1 MKYFITL
8 LLGCSLLSCKMNS
21 SKTKKETATNTTTEN
36 IFYVG
41 TYTKKDSKGIYK
53 YSLSKEGKLSKIG
66 LVATVVNPTFLVKS
80 NDKKSLFAVGETDKN
95 GTGFIRSF
103 KIEKDSLIVISKE
116 KTGGAGPCFVGIN
129 NDNYIVTAN
138 YRGGTVGLLKTDK
151 QGKLTELLDVQKHT
165 GKGTTKRQEG
175 PHAHSAWFHPTKK
188 EIISLDLGT
197 NELWFSKIENNKLV
211 LKEQQKLAMPEG
223 SGPRHLTF
231 HPNKKWMYVLN
242 ELSNTVSLV
251 KEKEGVY
258 FVENSI
264 STLPTSFTA
273 FSKSADIHISKD
285 GKFLYASNRGHQSI
299 AIFEVNPE
307 NGALKI
313 VGYENVLGEHPRNFS
328 FSPDE
333 DFLIVANQ
341 KTDNIISFKRDK
353 TSGKLTFV
361 DEISAPMPVCILF

>member
-1 MKYFITL
+1 M
-8 LLGCSLLSCKMNS
+8 
-21 SKTKKETATNTTTEN
+21 ETGTT
-36 IFYVG
+36 FYVG

-53 YSLSKEGKLSKIG
+53 YSLAKNGKLTHLG
-66 LVATVVNPTFLVKS
+66 LITEVVNPTFLVKS

-103 KIEKDSLIVISKE
+103 KIEKDSLILISKE

-138 YRGGTVGLLKTDK
+138 YRAGTVGLLKTDTV
-151 QGKLTELLDVQKHT
+151 GKLTKILDVQQHF
-165 GKGTTKRQEG
+165 GKGTTERQKS
-175 PHAHSAWFHPTKK
+175 PHAHSAWFHPTKN
-188 EIISLDLGT
+188 EVISVDLGT
-197 NELWFSKIENNKLV
+197 NELWFSKIENDKLV
-211 LKEQQKLAMPEG
+211 LKEQQKLAMPKG

-251 KEKEGVY
+251 KEKEVVY
-258 FVENSI
+258 FVESSV
-264 STLPTSFTA
+264 STLPKSFTA
-273 FSKSADIHISKD
+273 FSKAADIHISKD
-285 GKFLYASNRGHQSI
+285 GKFLYASNRGHESI
-299 AIFEVNPE
+299 AIFKVNTN

-313 VGYENVLGEHPRNFS
+313 VDYQTVLGKHPRNFS

-333 DFLIVANQ
+333 DFLLVANQ
-341 KTDNIISFKRDK
+341 DTDNIVSFKRDK

-361 DEISAPMPVCILF
+361 DEIAAPMPVCILF